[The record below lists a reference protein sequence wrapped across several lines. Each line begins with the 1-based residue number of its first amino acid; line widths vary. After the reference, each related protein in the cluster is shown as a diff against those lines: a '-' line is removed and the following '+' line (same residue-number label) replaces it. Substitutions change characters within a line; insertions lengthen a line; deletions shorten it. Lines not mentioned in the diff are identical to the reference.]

1 MQKITLY
8 KYTRSDGGI
17 TVSPVKPDYEYT
29 ILYRLVAD
37 EGNILSN
44 GKEETACIDTENP
57 DEWSEIENGNQ
68 DISGDEFISMIE
80 EVL

>member
-1 MQKITLY
+1 MQKIILY
-8 KYTRSDGGI
+8 KHTRSDGGI
-17 TVSPVKPDYEYT
+17 TVSPVKPDCEYT

-44 GKEETACIDTENP
+44 DKEETACVDTETP
-57 DEWSEIENGNQ
+57 EEWSEIENSDK
-68 DISGDEFISMIE
+68 DISGDEFVSMLE